1 MKEQEAI
8 ELLKKAA
15 PIIPMSQTKY
25 NQFIDAVNMGIDV
38 LEKQIAKRPDYEGD
52 GYADGEM
59 VYDTW
64 ICPCCEKKIR
74 S

>member
-25 NQFIDAVNMGIDV
+25 NQFIDAVDMGIDV
-38 LEKQIAKRPDYEGD
+38 LEKQIAKKTRL
-52 GYADGEM
+52 
-59 VYDTW
+59 
-64 ICPCCEKKIR
+64 
-74 S
+74 